1 MWTWTS
7 SVKFC
12 YRIATEL
19 VQIELLQFVL
29 ILMQLYSRSRQ
40 PNKVIFSARLSDAF
54 CSEGFGAPP
63 ERLVSTED
71 QTLKLYVTTV
81 S

>member
-1 MWTWTS
+1 MSTWTS

-12 YRIATEL
+12 YGMAAVYIDIDATNL
-19 VQIELLQFVL
+19 
-29 ILMQLYSRSRQ
+29 LYSRSRQ
-40 PNKVIFSARLSDAF
+40 SNKVIFSTRLSVAF

-63 ERLVSTED
+63 KRLVSTD
-71 QTLKLYVTTV
+71 NQTLKLYVTTV

>member
-1 MWTWTS
+1 MSTWTS

-12 YRIATEL
+12 CRIATEL
-19 VQIELLQFVL
+19 PQIELLQFIL

-40 PNKVIFSARLSDAF
+40 PNKVIFSARLN
-54 CSEGFGAPP
+54 
-63 ERLVSTED
+63 LVSTED

>member
-1 MWTWTS
+1 M
-7 SVKFC
+7 KFC
-12 YRIATEL
+12 YRIAAVYIDIDAINL
-19 VQIELLQFVL
+19 
-29 ILMQLYSRSRQ
+29 LYSRSRQ
-40 PNKVIFSARLSDAF
+40 PHKVIFSARLSVAF

-63 ERLVSTED
+63 KRLVSTED

>member
-1 MWTWTS
+1 MSTWTS

-12 YRIATEL
+12 YRIAAVYIDATNL
-19 VQIELLQFVL
+19 
-29 ILMQLYSRSRQ
+29 LYSRSRQ
-40 PNKVIFSARLSDAF
+40 PNKIIFSTRLSVAF

-63 ERLVSTED
+63 KRLVSAED

>member
-1 MWTWTS
+1 M
-7 SVKFC
+7 
-12 YRIATEL
+12 
-19 VQIELLQFVL
+19 QIELLQFIL
-29 ILMQLYSRSRQ
+29 IVMQLYSRSRQ
-40 PNKVIFSARLSDAF
+40 PNKVIFSARLSVAF